1 MSTSKS
7 KQTIIVGSFITIGLL
22 ILVVTIFTLGGQ
34 KKAFT
39 NAITLKATFED
50 VSGLQKGN
58 NVWYSGVKV
67 GIVKHVQFSNAGFV
81 EVVLSVENEVKS
93 YIKKNSK
100 AKVGTD
106 GLIGNK
112 IIVIYGGTED
122 QPVVQDG
129 ESLMVEKATSTDEM
143 MATLQT
149 NNKNLVAITENFKI
163 ISTQLAEG
171 QGTLGAILKD
181 STMYLQLNQTLAK
194 FKQTAEN
201 TERLTAGMSNYVADL
216 QNPGSLTYELTH
228 DTSIMANLKQAV
240 SQLNE
245 ATASTSAITQNIND
259 ATASINNK
267 LNSSNNAVGAL
278 LNDQALAEE
287 IKQVMENLNA
297 GTAKLDENMEALQH
311 NFLFRGFFKKKA
323 KQEKKAA
330 GK

>member
-7 KQTIIVGSFITIGLL
+7 KQSIIVGSFITIGIL

-39 NAITLKATFED
+39 NAITLKATFDD

-67 GIVKHVQFSNAGFV
+67 GIVKHVQFSAAGFV
-81 EVVLSVENEVKS
+81 EVVLSVENDVKS

-100 AKVGTD
+100 AKIGTD

-112 IIVIYGGTED
+112 IIVIYGGTADE
-122 QPVVQDG
+122 PLIEEGGTLV
-129 ESLMVEKATSTDEM
+129 VEKATSTDEM

-181 STMYLQLNQTLAK
+181 STMYLQLNQTLVK
-194 FKQTAEN
+194 FRQTAEH
-201 TERLTAGMSNYVADL
+201 TEKLTAGLSDYVADL
-216 QNPGSLTYELTH
+216 QKPGSLTYDLAH
-228 DTSIMANLKQAV
+228 DTTIMANMKQAV
-240 SQLNE
+240 AQLNE
-245 ATASTSAITQNIND
+245 ATASTNAITKNINE
-259 ATASINNK
+259 ATASINTK
-267 LNSSNNAVGAL
+267 LNSSDNAVGAL
-278 LNDQALAEE
+278 LNDQELAKE

-330 GK
+330 GN